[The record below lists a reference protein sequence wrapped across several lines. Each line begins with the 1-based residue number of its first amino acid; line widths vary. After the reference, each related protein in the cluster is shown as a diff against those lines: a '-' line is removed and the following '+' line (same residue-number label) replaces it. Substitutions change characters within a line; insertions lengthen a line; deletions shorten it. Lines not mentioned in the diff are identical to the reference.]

1 MESPGCMREKMGSEG
16 ALVHQIQAE
25 LEAIAIGEGDDGIR
39 ACDFLAAERFIE
51 RNKLARLEVE
61 LLDPGDFEY
70 EVADFGRDV
79 VKFQN
84 RGSHAVVI
92 MQYSG
97 LHWRDRAALGPA
109 QDVHPM
115 VR

>member
-1 MESPGCMREKMGSEG
+1 MGSED

-25 LEAIAIGEGDDGIR
+25 LEPIAIGKGDDGIR
-39 ACDFLAAERFIE
+39 ARDLLAFERFIE

-61 LLDPGDFEY
+61 LLDLRDFEY

-79 VKFQN
+79 VKFQD

-92 MQYSG
+92 MHCLMRRWHDQ
-97 LHWRDRAALGPA
+97 AALGPA
-109 QDVHPM
+109 QDGHRAVK
-115 VR
+115 

>member
-1 MESPGCMREKMGSEG
+1 MGSED

-39 ACDFLAAERFIE
+39 ARDLLAFERFVE
-51 RNKLARLEVE
+51 RNKLAWLEVE
-61 LLDPGDFEY
+61 LLYFRDFEN

-97 LHWRDRAALGPA
+97 LHRRDRAALGPA
-109 QDVHPM
+109 QGGHRAVK
-115 VR
+115 